1 MPSLFKKGIAHLKM
15 GTTDLVGGTLE
26 FASKFAHDV
35 EHEVQSMKEEKL
47 KIKEDTLAEKIS
59 LLEDKIALCKHCKA
73 TGYQSDRINWDEDIA
88 FLEMEL
94 QQLKNEREPQQ
105 MDLPL

>member
-26 FASKFAHDV
+26 FASKFASDV

-47 KIKEDTLAEKIS
+47 KVKEDTLAEKIS

-105 MDLPL
+105 MELPL